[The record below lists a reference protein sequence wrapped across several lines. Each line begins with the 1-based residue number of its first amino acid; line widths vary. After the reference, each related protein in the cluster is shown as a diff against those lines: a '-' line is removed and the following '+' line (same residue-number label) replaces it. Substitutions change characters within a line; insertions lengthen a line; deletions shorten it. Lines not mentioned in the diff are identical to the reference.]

1 MAQET
6 LDLSTVPTLGA
17 GGLEPRHVD
26 LRAFVL
32 LTGTRA
38 EKARVPDRGSDAG
51 GPRRQPGGQ
60 FVPGGRGQG
69 HVDP

>member
-38 EKARVPDRGSDAG
+38 EKARVLRPWL
-51 GPRRQPGGQ
+51 
-60 FVPGGRGQG
+60 
-69 HVDP
+69 